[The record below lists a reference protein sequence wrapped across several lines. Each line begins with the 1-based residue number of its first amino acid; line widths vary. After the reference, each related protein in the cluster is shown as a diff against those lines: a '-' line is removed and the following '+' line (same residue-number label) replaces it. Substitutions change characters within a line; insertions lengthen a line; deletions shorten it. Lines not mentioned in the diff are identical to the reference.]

1 VRNKSEKLVRLGA
14 SLIRV
19 NIDHPKSDASAK
31 RTVSLRMS
39 VLDSLSGIDMALRRL
54 RGV

>member
-1 VRNKSEKLVRLGA
+1 MRNKSEKLVKLGA

-19 NIDHPKSDASAK
+19 NIDHPKSDGSAK

-54 RGV
+54 RGL